1 MFEGDDFDW
10 VLNLVSIIILL
21 GLLIKFIWRFFFMSF
36 FKNFFVNFYLDF
48 DKIENVGWKISVD
61 NLYEF
66 YRIWCNIF

>member
-1 MFEGDDFDW
+1 
-10 VLNLVSIIILL
+10 
-21 GLLIKFIWRFFFMSF
+21 MSF

-66 YRIWCNIF
+66 YRIWCNIFLDVMFIKLFC